1 MATKVINGVYGP
13 SLSEL
18 GGETKTEAVLYVEQD
33 LTATQ
38 QAQARENIGVAGL
51 AQVAYLGTPI
61 GTV

>member
-1 MATKVINGVYGP
+1 MKIVNGGNSP
-13 SLSEL
+13 TLAEL

-38 QAQARENIGVAGL
+38 KEQARHNIGVAGK

>member
-1 MATKVINGVYGP
+1 MKIVNGGNSP
-13 SLSEL
+13 TLSEL

-38 QAQARENIGVAGL
+38 QAQARRNIGVAGL
-51 AQVAYLGTPI
+51 TQVAYLGTPI

>member
-1 MATKVINGVYGP
+1 MATRLINDTTHTP
-13 SLSEL
+13 ISSL

-38 QAQARENIGVAGL
+38 QAQARENMGVAG
-51 AQVAYLGTPI
+51 ANQVAYLGTPI